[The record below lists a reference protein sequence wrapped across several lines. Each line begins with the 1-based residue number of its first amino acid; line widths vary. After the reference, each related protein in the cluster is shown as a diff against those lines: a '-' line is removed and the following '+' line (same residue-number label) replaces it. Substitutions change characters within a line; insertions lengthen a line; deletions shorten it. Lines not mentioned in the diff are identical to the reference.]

1 MTTETQRIMIEDSED
16 NFLYLNVRS
25 SLADAELLLEIINN
39 RSNGKAK
46 LAGWAG
52 AIDATVSQWH
62 ATAELNGEEIELTI
76 YKTTDPG
83 PMKEWKPAHT
93 ILIDDAH
100 ATELLGTLALALERK
115 RAAGGVNAE
124 LVHAGLRDG
133 LETSADVDQAYQLAQ
148 VISDEVNARLN
159 KLADRKELTVATSL
173 LVRAFTARALLLVAG
188 DWWADMGQ
196 GPGPAYHAA
205 LRSFVDQAPAGYAD
219 RSAVDAE
226 GSV

>member
-1 MTTETQRIMIEDSED
+1 M
-16 NFLYLNVRS
+16 
-25 SLADAELLLEIINN
+25 
-39 RSNGKAK
+39 
-46 LAGWAG
+46 
-52 AIDATVSQWH
+52 SQWH
-62 ATAELNGEEIELTI
+62 VTAELNEAAIELTI
-76 YKTTDPG
+76 YRTADPG
-83 PMKEWKPAHT
+83 PMKEWKPTQT
-93 ILIDDAH
+93 ILVDDAH

-173 LVRAFTARALLLVAG
+173 LVRALTARALLLVAG